1 MPASGEMIRALNYV
15 EDISATVRRIV
26 PAISSMSSDE
36 RKKVAEALRG
46 SITNLNEIIGQL
58 EKAQ

>member
-26 PAISSMSSDE
+26 PSIASMSSDE
-36 RKKVAEALRG
+36 RKKIVDALRG
-46 SITNLNEIIGQL
+46 SITHINDIIGQL